1 MKSFR
6 KLSIISAVLLLS
18 VWILPVV
25 VQAIPTGC
33 PCCEMTECCCGCNE
47 KEFSTADKDISKST
61 NCNCS
66 ISENS
71 TSKEPFSPSHTII
84 KKHFLSFSK
93 AVPEAQNSIQ
103 KKNKVVQTK
112 NNSPL
117 KFLSLFVLKSS
128 FLL

>member
-33 PCCEMTECCCGCNE
+33 LCCEMTECCCGCNE
-47 KEFSTADKDISKST
+47 KESSTADKDISKST
-61 NCNCS
+61 NCSCS

-71 TSKEPFSPSHTII
+71 TSKEPFSPSYTII
-84 KKHFLSFSK
+84 KKHTLSFSK
-93 AVPEAQNSIQ
+93 AAPEAQNSIQ